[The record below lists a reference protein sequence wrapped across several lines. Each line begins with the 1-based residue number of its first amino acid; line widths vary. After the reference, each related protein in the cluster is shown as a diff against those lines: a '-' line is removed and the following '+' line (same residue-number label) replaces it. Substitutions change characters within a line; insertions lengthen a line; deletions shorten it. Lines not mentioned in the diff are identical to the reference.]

1 MLTLYLH
8 LYLIPY
14 KVLSL
19 SLNLSSYYAIITS
32 VSKNIYLNPLT
43 YSLFYQSDEVVGAR
57 IELVVTLQLQYI
69 Q

>member
-1 MLTLYLH
+1 MLTLYLY
-8 LYLIPY
+8 LYLIPH

-32 VSKNIYLNPLT
+32 FSKNIYLNSLT
-43 YSLFYQSDEVVGAR
+43 YSLFYQSDGMVGAR
-57 IELVVTLQLQYI
+57 VDLVVTLQLQDI